1 MRISSTALTAVVLLA
16 GTTTHAFAPQGVRV
30 TEKSISSSVLF
41 TATSSSSTTATAA
54 DVFVQVGTD
63 LGLQYTPIVPFG
75 KGRPDHQLGKEA
87 KRVLGGKGANLAE
100 MSELGLS
107 VPPGMTLTTECCDR
121 YGRTSTSTSTTNDS
135 NGDSGGWNNSL
146 PTPLWEAIVQ
156 SLEAIQQE
164 MSSEF
169 GSADN
174 PLLLSVR
181 SGAAISMPGM
191 MDTVLNLGMNDQV
204 VEGLALKTNNPRFA
218 WDSYR
223 RFLEMF
229 GNVVLEIPRSMFED
243 ELDDLKYEKGIEE
256 DSDLSAEDLQEVVV
270 KFKEVY
276 QEMNLDFPQDV
287 LQQLQLAIGAV
298 FQGWMGPRAIKYREV
313 ENIRDLLGTAVNVQA
328 MVFGN
333 MGETSGTGVCFSR
346 DPNIGTSELFGEFLI
361 NAQGEDVVAG
371 VRTPRPISQLEDE
384 MPEVYQEFRHNTQIL
399 EEKFGDM
406 QDIEFTIQE
415 GNLFMLQ
422 TRNGKRGGE
431 AAVKIAVDLVGEG
444 LINKEE
450 AITKVLPEHLDQ
462 LLHPRFPDVEQP
474 EYQAAIISRGLPAS
488 PGAAVGRIAMS
499 NEQVV
504 DNKKKEI
511 PSIMVRDETSP
522 DDVEGMFSAEGIL
535 TARGGMTSHA
545 AVVARGWGK
554 PCICGCTSLSVDES
568 KGEITLTM
576 DDGTSQTFREG
587 EFISL
592 NGQTG
597 EVLAGQQTVA
607 PPAISGNLKT
617 FMDWVDEIRELE
629 VLANADTPADAKEAR
644 KNGATGIG
652 LCRSEHMFFKP
663 ERIAKVRQL
672 ILGNDDQAEAALHD
686 LLTFQRD
693 DYEGIFTEMD
703 GLPVTVRLLDPP
715 LHEFLPS
722 LKEESILADCAEQL
736 GFSVHELKEK
746 VEAMEEVNPMLGL
759 RGCRLGITRP
769 SIIKMQTRAI
779 LEAALNAIE
788 SGIDAKPDI
797 MVPLVGKVEE
807 FRHQKALIQSVA
819 ETVFAEQGKSCDY
832 KIGTMIEIPRAALTA
847 HEIAEE
853 ADFFSFGSNDL
864 TQMTFGYSRDDVGSF
879 VPEYL
884 TQGILQDDPFVTL
897 DTEGVGQ
904 LIQLTVKRGREVHSQ
919 LKIGVCG
926 EHGGD
931 PRSVRFFAND
941 ADLTYVSCSPFRVPI
956 ARLAAAQAA
965 VEKKR
970 NTRMKEE

>member
-1 MRISSTALTAVVLLA
+1 MKISSIALTAVVLLA
-16 GTTTHAFAPQGVRV
+16 GTTTHAFAPRGII
-30 TEKSISSSVLF
+30 TPAGKSFSSSVLY
-41 TATSSSSTTATAA
+41 TTTSSSGSSATTSTTTTTTTTT
-54 DVFVQVGTD
+54 DDDNVFVQVGTELD
-63 LGLQYTPIVPFG
+63 LLYTPKVPFG
-75 KGRPDHQLGKEA
+75 KGAPDPNLGNDS

-107 VPPGMTLTTECCDR
+107 VPPGMTITTECCDKYCR
-121 YGRTSTSTSTTNDS
+121 DDS
-135 NGDSGGWNNSL
+135 GWNNSL
-146 PTPLWEAIVQ
+146 PKPLWDAIVH
-156 SLEAIQQE
+156 SLDAIQNE

-169 GSADN
+169 GSPEN

-191 MDTVLNLGMNDQV
+191 MDTVLNLGMNDKV
-204 VEGLALKTNNPRFA
+204 VEGLATKTDNPRFA

-229 GNVVLEIPRSMFED
+229 GNVVLDIPRSHFED
-243 ELDDLKYEKGIEE
+243 ELDDIKYEKGIDE
-256 DSDLSAEDLQEVVV
+256 DSDLSAEDLQELVV

-276 QEMNLDFPQDV
+276 KTMNLTFPQDV

-298 FQGWMGPRAIKYREV
+298 FKGWMGPRAIKYREV
-313 ENIRDLLGTAVNVQA
+313 ENIRNLLGTAVNVQA

-333 MGETSGTGVCFSR
+333 MGDTSGTGVCFSR

-384 MPEVYQEFRHNTQIL
+384 MPDVYKEFMHNTKIL

-415 GNLFMLQ
+415 GKLFMLQ

-444 LINKEE
+444 LINKQE
-450 AITKVLPEHLDQ
+450 AVTKVLPEHLDQ
-462 LLHPRFPDVEQP
+462 LLHPRFPDVEQK
-474 EYQAAIISRGLPAS
+474 EYKDAVISRGLPAS

-504 DNKKKEI
+504 ENKKNDI

-554 PCICGCTSLSVDES
+554 PCICGCTTLSVDEG
-568 KGEITLTM
+568 KGQITLTM
-576 DDGTSQTFREG
+576 DDGTQKTFKEG
-587 EFISL
+587 DFISL

-597 EVLAGQQTVA
+597 EVLEGQQTVA

-617 FMDWVDEIRELE
+617 FMDWVDDIRDID

-644 KNGATGIG
+644 KNGANGIG

-663 ERIAKVRQL
+663 ERISKVRQL
-672 ILGNDDQAEAALHD
+672 ILGNDEQAEEALQD
-686 LLTFQRD
+686 LLTFQRE
-693 DYEGIFTEMD
+693 DYEGIFKEMD

-722 LKEESILADCAEQL
+722 LKEESILADCAKQL
-736 GFSVHELKEK
+736 GFTVDELKEK

-779 LEAALNAIE
+779 LEAALNSIDA
-788 SGIDAKPDI
+788 GIDAKPDI
-797 MVPLVGKVEE
+797 MVPLVGTVEE
-807 FRHQKALIQSVA
+807 FRHQKALIKSVA
-819 ETVFAEQGKSCDY
+819 DTVFEEKRKSCDY

-853 ADFFSFGSNDL
+853 AEFFSFGSNDL

-879 VPEYL
+879 VPDYL
-884 TQGILQDDPFVTL
+884 NQGILQDDPFVTL

-904 LIQLTVKRGREVHSQ
+904 LIKMTVERGRDVKSD

-931 PRSVRFFAND
+931 PRSVRFFANE
-941 ADLTYVSCSPFRVPI
+941 ADLSYVSCSPFRVPI
-956 ARLAAAQAA
+956 ARLAAAQAS
-965 VEKKR
+965 VERK
-970 NTRMKEE
+970 MKQDE